1 MLPTA
6 QAANGPKHITAYAVN
21 NANYTGGIEGGE
33 GQQEPQTSIVL
44 WSARFALL
52 YATTPHPTPTHL
64 NSALPEGRKF
74 LSKLLHD
81 CEPFKGTRRFPND
94 T

>member
-33 GQQEPQTSIVL
+33 GQQGQQTS
-44 WSARFALL
+44 FALL
-52 YATTPHPTPTHL
+52 YATTPHPPQPISTLLFQKVGSFFPICFMIANHSKEQGASRTT
-64 NSALPEGRKF
+64 
-74 LSKLLHD
+74 LS
-81 CEPFKGTRRFPND
+81 
-94 T
+94 

>member
-33 GQQEPQTSIVL
+33 GQQEQPIST
-44 WSARFALL
+44 LL
-52 YATTPHPTPTHL
+52 FQKVG
-64 NSALPEGRKF
+64 SF
-74 LSKLLHD
+74 
-81 CEPFKGTRRFPND
+81 FPNCFMIANHSKEQGASR
-94 T
+94 TTLSELTSA